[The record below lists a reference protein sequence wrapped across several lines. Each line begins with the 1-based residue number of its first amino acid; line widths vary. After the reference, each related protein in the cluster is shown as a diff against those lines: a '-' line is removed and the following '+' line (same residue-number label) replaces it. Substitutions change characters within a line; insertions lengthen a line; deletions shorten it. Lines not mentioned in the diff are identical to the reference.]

1 MDEYRL
7 YLSLGGMPLVVATYL
22 ESNSFS
28 AASEIK
34 KDICKLYVDDL
45 RKHDNKCGTSCL
57 AIYQSM
63 HSSLRS

>member
-1 MDEYRL
+1 M
-7 YLSLGGMPLVVATYL
+7 VVATYL